1 MVASDRFDHRLLGR
15 YGEDRAAA
23 WYESHGYVVLA
34 RNWRCE
40 HGELDLVVARD
51 DHVVVCEVKTRS
63 SARFG
68 LPVEA
73 VGPAKQRRLRRLAQC
88 WVTEAAPFRVRSLR
102 IDVVGILGGRLS
114 VIEGAC

>member
-1 MVASDRFDHRLLGR
+1 MVPSDRFDHRQLGR
-15 YGEDRAAA
+15 HGEDRAAS
-23 WYESHGYVVLA
+23 WYEAHGYVVLA

-40 HGELDLVVARD
+40 HGELDLVVARG

-63 SARFG
+63 TARYG

-73 VGPAKQRRLRRLAQC
+73 VGPEKQRRLRRLAQC
-88 WVTEAAPFRVRSLR
+88 WVSEAAPFRVRTLR
-102 IDVVGILGGRLS
+102 IDVVGILGGRLT